1 MSTQQISLL
10 MNRQVGGVMMKAKEK
25 IINEGKKMIK
35 QKILSE
41 LPSKDEIIEK
51 LISAACSISAQKKM
65 EKIYNK
71 LHGLI
76 EKLENIL
83 LKAKGKLDAINA
95 KIKKITDGILP
106 KIAVI
111 FGILAVI
118 ITVVEIIM
126 IIAKLSMNLLVA
138 MFSHGGLQQKLAVLI
153 ARAFGVVGE
162 FGGAIKSGNKAAKKY
177 LKMAMG
183 IVASIVGAVLLIQP
197 ILTFVQKIKAFI
209 EYLYLMYI
217 SMCNTSDTSVMDSEG
232 NINESLLKSEILK
245 NDPTG
250 IYPTPDIKQFVND
263 LGIGEGTG
271 VDGTGTGTG
280 TNTGTG
286 TGNGMNIG
294 GGWNTGGG
302 LETGNGIG
310 ANGNQG
316 LPTYGGTGT
325 GVNGLEGNNS
335 NLLSIS
341 EQLTLIY
348 KDLILELEGQGK
360 KEIVEHLNNLD
371 FGFQTR
377 FERKIVPITPTN

>member
-1 MSTQQISLL
+1 
-10 MNRQVGGVMMKAKEK
+10 MKAKEK

-183 IVASIVGAVLLIQP
+183 IIATIVTAVLLIQP
-197 ILTFVQKIKAFI
+197 ILDFVQKIKSFI

-217 SMCNTSDTSVMDSEG
+217 QMCNTSDSSVMDENG

-250 IYPTPDIKQFVND
+250 IYPDPDVLSGDKG
-263 LGIGEGTG
+263 LGGGNNTG
-271 VDGTGTGTG
+271 LNTGLGTG

-294 GGWNTGGG
+294 GGWNLGGG
-302 LETGNGIG
+302 ATSGVGIG

-316 LPTYGGTGT
+316 LPTYGGNGT
-325 GVNGLEGNNS
+325 GVNGGVTNNS
-335 NLLSIS
+335 NLLGVS
-341 EQLTLIY
+341 EQLTAIY
-348 KDLILELEGQGK
+348 EDLILELEGQGK
-360 KEIVEHLNNLD
+360 KEIVEHLNNID

-377 FERKIVPITPTN
+377 FERKIIPIIPTN